1 MLRLVATAAIGALS
15 AAAAAQGVLV
25 LDHATHGAPL
35 RPAESAAPAQSPVQ
49 EQVAQVAPA
58 QPLPPAVGG
67 EAQVTK
73 AADGHYWAEGQ
84 VNGVNVRFL
93 VDTGASAVALTPD
106 DARKLGFEPQG
117 LGYTYQVTTANG
129 VARAARVKLD
139 EVSVSGAEV
148 RDVDA
153 YVIENGLSTSLL
165 GMTYLGRLS
174 RFEATPTELVLRP

>member
-174 RFEATPTELVLRP
+174 LFEATPTELVLRP

>member
-25 LDHATHGAPL
+25 LDHVAQGATL
-35 RPAESAAPAQSPVQ
+35 RPAQSAMPVQ
-49 EQVAQVAPA
+49 EQLAQVTPA
-58 QPLPPAVGG
+58 SALPPAVGG
-67 EAQVTK
+67 DAQVTK
-73 AADGHYWAEGQ
+73 AADGHYWAQAQ
-84 VNGVNVRFL
+84 VNGVDVRFL

-106 DARKLGFEPQG
+106 DARKLGFVPEN

-129 VARAARVKLD
+129 VARAARIKLD
-139 EVSVSGAEV
+139 DVSVAGAEV

-165 GMTYLGRLS
+165 GMSYLGRLS